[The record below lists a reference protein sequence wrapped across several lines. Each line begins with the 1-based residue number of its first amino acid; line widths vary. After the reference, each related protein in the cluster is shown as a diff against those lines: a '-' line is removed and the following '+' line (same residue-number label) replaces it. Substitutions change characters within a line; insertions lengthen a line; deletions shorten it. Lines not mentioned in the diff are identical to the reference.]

1 MALYEEVNAGEA
13 VGDGCISAGS
23 GVGGKKDRGGQTG
36 FGGDGDEGRSVYAGR
51 MPGSPE
57 T

>member
-1 MALYEEVNAGEA
+1 MTLYEEVNTGEA
-13 VGDGCISAGS
+13 VDDGRISAGF
-23 GVGGKKDRGGQTG
+23 GVGGKNDRGGQTG

-51 MPGSPE
+51 IPGSPE